1 MDEREDRSRNTGR
14 PQINTGEH
22 GFKHGEITR
31 KIIRVFY
38 DVYNEL
44 GYGFLESVYEKS
56 LQIALI
62 EMGLQAVRQIDIPVN
77 FRGHSV
83 GEFSADLLVE
93 GCVLIEL
100 KAARN
105 IDSSHEAQLLNYLRA
120 TNIEVGLVL
129 NFGLT
134 PQLKRLIYDNPR
146 KLIRA
151 NRCLSVAELL
161 TPNDE
166 R

>member
-1 MDEREDRSRNTGR
+1 KTRIVCKLGSGFTNYHHSRQNSQEEVWAVDEREDRSRNTVR

-62 EMGLQAVRQIDIPVN
+62 EMGLQAVRQVDIP
-77 FRGHSV
+77 
-83 GEFSADLLVE
+83 
-93 GCVLIEL
+93 
-100 KAARN
+100 
-105 IDSSHEAQLLNYLRA
+105 
-120 TNIEVGLVL
+120 
-129 NFGLT
+129 
-134 PQLKRLIYDNPR
+134 
-146 KLIRA
+146 
-151 NRCLSVAELL
+151 
-161 TPNDE
+161 
-166 R
+166 